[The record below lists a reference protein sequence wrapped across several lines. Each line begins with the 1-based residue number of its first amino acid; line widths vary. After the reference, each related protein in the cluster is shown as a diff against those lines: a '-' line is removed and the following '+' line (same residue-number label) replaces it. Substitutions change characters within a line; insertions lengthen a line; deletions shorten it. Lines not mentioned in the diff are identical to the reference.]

1 MNPPDA
7 DPRFRLLAEWLAKML
22 HSQAFTL
29 APASEDASFR
39 RYFRVTLGASQ
50 ALAPEREH

>member
-7 DPRFRLLAEWLAKML
+7 DPRFHLLAEWLAKVL
-22 HSQAFTL
+22 QSQAFTL

-39 RYFRVTLGASQ
+39 RYFA
-50 ALAPEREH
+50 